1 MARMERL
8 LKAAELQDLVTDEM
22 YVQCRRAVWWF
33 TGAPPT
39 DAVWEERVGSQ
50 VSEDL

>member
-1 MARMERL
+1 M
-8 LKAAELQDLVTDEM
+8 ELQDLVTDEM
-22 YVQCRRAVWWF
+22 SCAAQEGSLVA

-39 DAVWEERVGSQ
+39 DAVWEEQVGSQ